1 MGATKDLFM
10 EVQIQAEIDEGVWN
24 ELPNEY
30 KEKFNIKRI
39 EVEKINGKPAKEVYR
54 TDAKWAELNKT
65 MIESIEKRREREEQ
79 IRVEMRF
86 TDTPK
91 MAQERDFE
99 ANK

>member
-1 MGATKDLFM
+1 MGASKDMFM
-10 EVQIQAEIDEGVWN
+10 EVQIQAEIDESVWN

-30 KEKFNIKRI
+30 KEKFKIKRI
-39 EVEKINGKPAKEVYR
+39 EVEKINNKPAKEVYR
-54 TDAKWAELNKT
+54 TDSKWVELNKA

-86 TDTPK
+86 TDPK
-91 MAQERDFE
+91 EMAQERDFE